1 MKKQY
6 KIMFEFIKRVFI
18 VLLSL
23 SRSLVTKCISLK
35 NQRCIARP
43 KLIDLNPDE
52 LNQELHY
59 YPLVYKLDRYIGSCS
74 TLNNLFDK
82 KCRPNKTKEVI

>member
-1 MKKQY
+1 
-6 KIMFEFIKRVFI
+6 MFGFITQVFI

-52 LNQELHY
+52 LNQELRY
-59 YPLVYKLDRYIGSCS
+59 YPFVYKLERYIGSCG

-82 KCRPNKTKEVI
+82 KYRPNKTKEVI

>member
-1 MKKQY
+1 
-6 KIMFEFIKRVFI
+6 MFGFITQVFI

-74 TLNNLFDK
+74 TLNNSFDK
-82 KCRPNKTKEVI
+82 KCLQITKEVI

>member
-1 MKKQY
+1 
-6 KIMFEFIKRVFI
+6 MFGFITQVFI

-23 SRSLVTKCISLK
+23 SRSLVTKCIYLK

-52 LNQELHY
+52 LNQELRY
-59 YPLVYKLDRYIGSCS
+59 YPFVYKLDRYIGSCS

>member
-1 MKKQY
+1 
-6 KIMFEFIKRVFI
+6 MFGFITQVFI

-23 SRSLVTKCISLK
+23 SRSLVTKCIYLK
-35 NQRCIARP
+35 NQRCIA

-52 LNQELHY
+52 LNQELRY
-59 YPLVYKLDRYIGSCS
+59 YPFVYKLDRYIGSCS

>member
-1 MKKQY
+1 
-6 KIMFEFIKRVFI
+6 MFGFITQVFI

-23 SRSLVTKCISLK
+23 SRSLVTKCTSLK

>member
-6 KIMFEFIKRVFI
+6 KIMFGFIKRVFI

-35 NQRCIARP
+35 NQRCIA

-59 YPLVYKLDRYIGSCS
+59 YPFVYKLDRYIRSCS

-82 KCRPNKTKEVI
+82 KCLQITKEVI

>member
-1 MKKQY
+1 
-6 KIMFEFIKRVFI
+6 MFGFITQVFI

>member
-6 KIMFEFIKRVFI
+6 KIMFGFIKRVFI

-82 KCRPNKTKEVI
+82 KCRPDKTKEVI

>member
-1 MKKQY
+1 
-6 KIMFEFIKRVFI
+6 MFGFITQVFI

-82 KCRPNKTKEVI
+82 KCRPDKTKEVI